1 MEYSYL
7 LLNMNSIT
15 QQIIETL
22 KEAKIIVAPKI
33 DSLNSAPHVIE
44 ALQEGGISC
53 VEITLRTPISL
64 DIMKL
69 VRTQFPEMN
78 VMAGTIINSEQVAQ
92 VQDLGALV
100 GVAPGIQTKIIER
113 AAELNFPFIP
123 GIATPSEIALGLDY
137 GCQIFKFFPAEL
149 LGGINFLKRV
159 YASYAHKG
167 VQFIPLGGIDQSS
180 ARNYLDH
187 PSILSVGG
195 SWIAS
200 SSLVQSENW
209 TEITKR
215 AEYARAL

>member
-1 MEYSYL
+1 MI
-7 LLNMNSIT
+7 NNIT
-15 QQIIETL
+15 HQIVGTL
-22 KEAKIIVAPKI
+22 KDAKIIVAPKI
-33 DSLNSAPHVIE
+33 DSIKSAPYVIE

-69 VRTQFPEMN
+69 IRRQFPEMK
-78 VMAGTIINSEQVAQ
+78 VMAGTIIDTEQVAQ

-100 GVAPGIQTKIIER
+100 GVAPGIQIKILER

-123 GIATPSEIALGLDY
+123 GVATPSEISLGLDH
-137 GCQIFKFFPAEL
+137 GCHIFKFFPAEL

-167 VQFIPLGGIDQSS
+167 VQFIPLGGIDQLS

-195 SWIAS
+195 SWITS

-215 AEYARAL
+215 AAQARAL